1 MKIGHKIRLGTPS
14 DAVGI
19 NEIGNHYIEHSVANF
34 KLDPLSLDQREEWMS
49 QFSNNGRLQILVS
62 ETKGQISGYAC
73 TGNFNDRSAY
83 NTSVT
88 TTVYI
93 HPDYHGTG
101 LGTQLYI
108 CLFERLSKEDL
119 HRAYAGIT
127 QPNEASMAL
136 HRKFG
141 FQQAGVYKEV
151 GRKFGKYRDVIWLE
165 KKL

>member
-1 MKIGHKIRLGTPS
+1 MHDVRQGLPS
-14 DAVGI
+14 DAEQI
-19 NEIGNHYIEHSVANF
+19 NIIGNHYIEHSSANF
-34 KLDPLSLDQREEWMS
+34 KIEPLSLEERSKWMS
-49 QFSNNGRLQILVS
+49 QSSNTGRLQIIVS
-62 ETKGQISGYAC
+62 EIEGQITGYAC
-73 TGNFNDRSAY
+73 TGNFNDRCAY

-93 HPDYHGTG
+93 HPEHTRNG
-101 LGTQLYI
+101 LGTLLYTN
-108 CLFERLSKEDL
+108 LFNRLSKEDL

-141 FQQAGVYKEV
+141 FYNAGEYKEV
-151 GRKFGKYRDVIWLE
+151 GRKFGKYSDVIWME